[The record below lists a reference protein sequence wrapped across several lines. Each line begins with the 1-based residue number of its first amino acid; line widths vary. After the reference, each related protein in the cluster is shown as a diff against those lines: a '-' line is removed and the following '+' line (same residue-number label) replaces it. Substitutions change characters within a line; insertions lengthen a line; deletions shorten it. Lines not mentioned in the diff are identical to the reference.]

1 VLSQYLL
8 ALAVTLAVEV
18 PLVTLAL
25 AGLWRVPLRRAVTAA
40 VAVNLATH
48 PVLWWSLVPW
58 TDRPW
63 YAFAVLTAE
72 VLACLVEFAL
82 LARLLVTDRR
92 LLAVLCVGVN
102 AASLAAGLLIA
113 GPLMASPLMAAGN
126 A

>member
-1 VLSQYLL
+1 MLPRYLL

-25 AGLWRVPLRRAVTAA
+25 VGLWRVPLRRAVTAA

-48 PVLWWSLVPW
+48 PVLWWSLAPW

-63 YAFAVLTAE
+63 YPAAVVVAE
-72 VLACLVEFAL
+72 ILACVVEFAL
-82 LARLLVTDRR
+82 LARVLGTDRR

-102 AASLAAGLLIA
+102 AASLAAGLFI
-113 GPLMASPLMAAGN
+113 AAGT
-126 A
+126 

>member
-1 VLSQYLL
+1 MFREYLL
-8 ALAVTLAVEV
+8 AFGVTLAVEV

-25 AGLWRVPLRRAVTAA
+25 TGLWRVPLRRAVTAA

-63 YAFAVLTAE
+63 YPVAVLVAE
-72 VLACLVEFAL
+72 ILACVVEFAL
-82 LARLLVTDRR
+82 LARMLHTDRR
-92 LLAVLCVGVN
+92 LLAVLCIGVN

-113 GPLMASPLMAAGN
+113 AGT